1 MLTYFDAVDP
11 AEMDELRRHFGVV
24 ALAEKRL
31 EVDTPFL
38 DGKHQLLTSDGR
50 RAEICYVLHRG
61 DPQDGVLLHRKI
73 FYPPDAYR
81 LPTGGIHQGEA
92 VLETLAR
99 EIAEETSFFL
109 DLSAYNLQQER
120 PAAGVTVVTLDS
132 FLGTVTYE
140 MPHRSQGKIHRFAT
154 YHFLIAAPPNAIPVV
169 DDPEENLAGWDWQPV
184 NALHEIADRLERVGA
199 GYPEWGDWGRF
210 RALSHRFV
218 AGGMRGESKIRRD
231 LAHLSSTDSA

>member
-1 MLTYFDAVDP
+1 MLTYHDAVDV
-11 AEMDELRRHFGVV
+11 AEMDELRSHFGDV
-24 ALAEKRL
+24 AFVQNHL

-38 DGKHQLLTSDGR
+38 NGEHQLLTSAGR
-50 RAEICYVLHRG
+50 RAEICYILHRG

-73 FYPPDAYR
+73 FYPPNAYR

-109 DLSAYNLQQER
+109 DLSAYNLQQET
-120 PAAGVTVVTLDS
+120 PAAGVTVVALDS

-154 YHFLIAAPPNAIPVV
+154 YHFVIAAPPDAVPVV
-169 DDPEENLAGWDWQPV
+169 DDPEEHLAGWDWQPV
-184 NALHEIADRLERVGA
+184 DALYDIADRLESVGA
-199 GYPEWGDWGRF
+199 GYPNWGDWGRF

-218 AGGMRGESKIRRD
+218 AEGMSGESMIRSD
-231 LAHLSSTDSA
+231 LEHLSSTGSA